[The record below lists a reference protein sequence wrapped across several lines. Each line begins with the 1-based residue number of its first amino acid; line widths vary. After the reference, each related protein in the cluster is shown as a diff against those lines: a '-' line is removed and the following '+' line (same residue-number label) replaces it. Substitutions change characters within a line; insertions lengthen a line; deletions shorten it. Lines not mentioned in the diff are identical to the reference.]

1 MRLLRQI
8 FVLVLALAGYVAVS
22 DAQVVPGRNP
32 IPPGHPPSMHLPHV
46 GEGVGGSGGDAAFI
60 FFLLLISLVVILPF
74 VFGRAISWWSN
85 RRSKRKWEIRKHEEE
100 KRERERQE
108 RIRAYEL
115 RWNTIEERVQGLLAE
130 QYPMHG
136 RSDIERIKRELRYS
150 SYDITHALNPLLP
163 VLAES
168 ITIVVHCLGEPKKG
182 ETIQLFYDG
191 KQIGRLEIQDVEL
204 TLWHIRRRS
213 GGLDGP
219 ITVAPLRELVRA
231 LAPSPG
237 MRVPRGMRI
246 AMIRNNR
253 DSEWVAW
260 GDAGKAYPELVLAGV
275 VQGDK

>member
-1 MRLLRQI
+1 MRLLHQI
-8 FVLVLALAGYVAVS
+8 FVLVLALAGNVAVS
-22 DAQVVPGRNP
+22 DAQVVPGRHP
-32 IPPGHPPSMHLPHV
+32 IPPGHPPGMHIPDGGH
-46 GEGVGGSGGDAAFI
+46 EVGGSGGAAAFL
-60 FFLLLISLVVILPF
+60 FFLLLISSVVILPF
-74 VFGRAISWWSN
+74 VFGRALSWWSD
-85 RRSKRKWEIRKHEEE
+85 RRSKRERDIRKREEE
-100 KRERERQE
+100 KKERERQE
-108 RIRAYEL
+108 RIRVYEL
-115 RWNTIEERVQGLLAE
+115 RWHTIEERVQGLLAE

-136 RSDIERIKRELRYS
+136 RADIERIKRELRYS
-150 SYDITHALNPLLP
+150 SYDITRALNPLLP

-168 ITIVVHCLGEPKKG
+168 ITIFVHCLGEPRKG

-213 GGLDGP
+213 GGLVGP

-237 MRVPRGMRI
+237 VRVPRGMQV

-260 GDAGKAYPELVLAGV
+260 GNAGSAYPELVLAGV
-275 VQGDK
+275 VQGEK